1 VSLSKS
7 KISKLVAD
15 LSSGVESEAK
25 RAALM
30 LDGLLYPNYGP
41 GPRIV
46 SAAESQQITDAH
58 YGSIRGTTA
67 LDPLLEAA
75 RRGTIFARAYAVSTL
90 GCIGDRRALPVVIDA
105 LSDASPMVRRSAT
118 TSLMHFQEPSTV
130 PLLIRALEDSASEVC
145 RSAASVLGCFHSAD
159 AVIPLM
165 AYYERGD
172 REAKVAA
179 LCALGHIGDPRSLPL
194 ARAALLDK
202 VRKVRDAA
210 KSALANY
217 DFKRRHEC

>member
-1 VSLSKS
+1 MSLSKS

-58 YGSIRGTTA
+58 YGSI
-67 LDPLLEAA
+67 
-75 RRGTIFARAYAVSTL
+75 RGTIFARAYAVSTL